1 MTTVNKRI
9 KVLKNGP
16 YRIIGGIPL
25 NHLRYVPNEKG
36 ASVEYEEIE
45 KYSPEGNCFLCR
57 CGKSLRTPFCD
68 GRHFDSFDGT
78 ETASHETYEEM
89 ATFITGKQMDIM
101 DAEELCAYARFCTSE
116 SDTWTLVAES
126 DDDPAA
132 KATII
137 HQCNYCPAGR
147 LTAVTKE
154 GVRIEPDLPQE
165 ISILEDPAKGC
176 IGPIW
181 VKGGIEIEDEN
192 GQVYPVRNRVT
203 LCRCGG
209 SKNKP
214 FCDGAHLPD

>member
-16 YRIIGGIPL
+16 YRLIGDIPM
-25 NHLRYVPNEKG
+25 NRLRYVPNERG

-57 CGKSLRTPFCD
+57 CGKSLHTPFCD
-68 GRHFDSFDGT
+68 GRHSEGFDGT
-78 ETASHETYEEM
+78 ETAPHTTFDEM
-89 ATFITGKQMDIM
+89 AGYITGKQMDLM
-101 DAEELCAYARFCTSE
+101 DAEELCAFARFCTSE
-116 SDTWTLVAES
+116 SDIWTLVEQAEGR
-126 DDDPAA
+126 
-132 KATII
+132 KAEDLII
-137 HQCNYCPAGR
+137 HQSTYCPAGR

-165 ISILEDPAKGC
+165 ISILEDPVMGC
-176 IGPIW
+176 IGPVW

-203 LCRCGG
+203 LCRCGR
-209 SKNKP
+209 SENKP